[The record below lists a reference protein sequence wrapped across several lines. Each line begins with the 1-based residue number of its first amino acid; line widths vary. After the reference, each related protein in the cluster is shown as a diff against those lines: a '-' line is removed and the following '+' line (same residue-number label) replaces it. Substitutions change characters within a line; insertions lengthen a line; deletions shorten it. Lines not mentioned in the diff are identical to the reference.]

1 MMSKERDIRMNIKK
15 ALKRS
20 VMVLLGSFIMGIG
33 IYLTI
38 VGNIGSDPLTMLWI
52 GIAEKLTITVGQAN
66 LLVSAVML
74 VIVFFIDRKELF
86 VGSLLN
92 PLVIALTTDF
102 LTQFSFSIDSKVM
115 QILIFISGLLVM
127 ALGIALYSLAGFG
140 RGAYEALVFSLSN
153 IFKLSIRVVR
163 TSFDILFTLIGFLLG
178 VGISFAPFLAI
189 VFMGILI
196 QFFIQKLLRPTAE
209 FLGE

>member
-20 VMVLLGSFIMGIG
+20 TMVLIGSFIMGIG

-38 VGNIGSDPLTMLWI
+38 LGNIGSDPLTMLWI
-52 GIAEKLTITVGQAN
+52 GIAENLTITVGQAN

-74 VIVFFIDRKELF
+74 FIVFFIDRKELF

-102 LTQFSFSIDSKVM
+102 LTQFSFSVESKIM
-115 QILIFISGLLVM
+115 QVLIFISGLLVM

-140 RGAYEALVFSLSN
+140 RGAYEALVFSLSS

-189 VFMGILI
+189 VSMGILI